1 MTANAESKITADDVI
16 DFMEK
21 GLLENLVLLFKA
33 EPDLYSL
40 LPRLLS
46 DERIGVRLGTAALIE
61 SLAEEDPERAGRL
74 VRELVTLLPHPVATI
89 RGDAAY
95 LLGVVG
101 RSEAVPGLQ
110 GATEDENLD
119 VREAAAEALDEISGR
134 TGGYR
139 R

>member
-1 MTANAESKITADDVI
+1 MTTNAESKITADDVI

-40 LPRLLS
+40 IPRLLS
-46 DERIGVRLGTAALIE
+46 DERIMVRLGAAALIE
-61 SLAEEDPERAGRL
+61 SLAEEDPERGGRL
-74 VRELVTLLPHPVATI
+74 VEELVTLLPHPAATV

-101 RSEAVPGLQ
+101 RPEAVPGLQ
-110 GATEDENLD
+110 GAAEDENSD
-119 VREAAAEALDEISGR
+119 VREAAAEALDEISGQA
-134 TGGYR
+134 GKR
-139 R
+139 RR